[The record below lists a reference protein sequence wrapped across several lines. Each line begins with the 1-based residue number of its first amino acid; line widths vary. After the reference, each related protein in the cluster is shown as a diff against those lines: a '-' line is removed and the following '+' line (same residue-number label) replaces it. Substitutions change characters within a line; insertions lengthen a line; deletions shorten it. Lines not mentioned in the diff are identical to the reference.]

1 MSSIFRYV
9 VDMLPFMLLVIP
21 IHVAVRII
29 LLRRRQ
35 INLTR
40 EAALLIFVM
49 FVAGL
54 MSQTVIPEI
63 RISAGEVHIIN
74 DGFHTTNLIPFRVL
88 FDTYKELSRGHLGAL
103 IINFFG
109 NVVMFMPIGFFVAL
123 LWKLSGAKVVL
134 AGFLTS
140 LFIEVTQ
147 LFLARNSDVDDLMLN
162 TLGALFGLLIYKLLD
177 WAFPKITAKF
187 K

>member
-1 MSSIFRYV
+1 MSSIFRYII
-9 VDMLPFMLLVIP
+9 DMLPFMLLAIP
-21 IHVAVRII
+21 IHVAVRAI
-29 LLRRRQ
+29 LLRRRKL
-35 INLTR
+35 NFTR

-49 FVAGL
+49 FLAGL
-54 MSQTVIPEI
+54 MSQAIIPEI

-74 DGFHTTNLIPFRVL
+74 DGVHTTNLIPFRVL
-88 FDTYKELSRGHLGAL
+88 FDTYKELSLGHFGAL

-123 LWKLSGAKVVL
+123 LWKISDAKVVL

-140 LFIEVTQ
+140 LFIEASQ
-147 LFLARNSDVDDLMLN
+147 LFLARSSDVDDLILN
-162 TLGALFGLLIYKLLD
+162 TLGAFFGLLLYKLLD
-177 WAFPKITAKF
+177 CAFPKFSEKF